1 MEDKE
6 NPVIEQGQPRS
17 SVKYSTHHSNGI
29 YCCTCML
36 GVGTWAQISNMTLT
50 NMEANLNEKI
60 NILPSKKFDIKAF
73 KTIIKGYAGALRQCL
88 ETGQKIFFSLVTLL
102 CFEERLVCANQI
114 TKHQKG
120 EKR

>member
-36 GVGTWAQISNMTLT
+36 GVGTWAQISNMILT
-50 NMEANLNEKI
+50 NMDANLNETI

-88 ETGQKIFFSLVTLL
+88 ETGQKIFLSLVTLL
-102 CFEERLVCANQI
+102 SFEERLVYANQI
-114 TKHQKG
+114 TKNQKG
-120 EKR
+120 KKR

>member
-6 NPVIEQGQPRS
+6 NPMSEHGQPRS

-36 GVGTWAQISNMTLT
+36 GVGTWAQISNMILT
-50 NMEANLNEKI
+50 NMEANLNETI
-60 NILPSKKFDIKAF
+60 NILLSKKFDIKAF

-88 ETGQKIFFSLVTLL
+88 ETGQKIFLSLVTLL
-102 CFEERLVCANQI
+102 SFEERFGMCQSNHK
-114 TKHQKG
+114 TPKG
-120 EKR
+120 